1 MTASK
6 TGLDRVRA
14 GLPRAWNSADK
25 TGTGANGAVNDLVIT
40 YPPER
45 RPIFIA
51 VYMSESKLTTPEL
64 SAAHAE
70 IGRIVAR
77 EKWK

>member
-1 MTASK
+1 
-6 TGLDRVRA
+6 
-14 GLPRAWNSADK
+14 
-25 TGTGANGAVNDLVIT
+25 
-40 YPPER
+40 
-45 RPIFIA
+45 
-51 VYMSESKLTTPEL
+51 MSESKLTVPEL

>member
-1 MTASK
+1 MIA
-6 TGLDRVRA
+6 
-14 GLPRAWNSADK
+14 
-25 TGTGANGAVNDLVIT
+25 
-40 YPPER
+40 YPPQR

-51 VYMSESKLTTPEL
+51 VYMSDSKLTTPEL